1 MIKYKYCT
9 IIDTEVLQYRICGNF
24 PIERGII
31 MTKRFQVVDSSQH
44 DMTSSSVQN
53 TLMSISDIEVHIHL
67 DSIMKK
73 RNLSQRDVAKIT
85 GLRVGTINS
94 IINNKGT
101 TLNKVQLVAL
111 MIGLRITDLSEIIEI
126 KFPKEVE
133 LQFKEESDIWNLT
146 KVIPASVQELA
157 MQNTLL
163 SLTAKK
169 EK

>member
-1 MIKYKYCT
+1 MGTLAVKGGFT
-9 IIDTEVLQYRICGNF
+9 
-24 PIERGII
+24 

-94 IINNKGT
+94 IINNKGA

-133 LQFKEESDIWNLT
+133 AQFKEESDIWNLT
-146 KVIPASVQELA
+146 KVIPASVQELVL
-157 MQNTLL
+157 QNTLL

>member
-1 MIKYKYCT
+1 
-9 IIDTEVLQYRICGNF
+9 
-24 PIERGII
+24 

-94 IINNKGT
+94 IINNKGA

-133 LQFKEESDIWNLT
+133 AQFKEESDIWNLT
-146 KVIPASVQELA
+146 KVIPASVQELVL
-157 MQNTLL
+157 QNTLL